1 MSTLIF
7 KETNCAFVVSD
18 SADLSGW
25 PFVDD
30 GSNSFSVDI
39 AFDPII
45 ITNQIVT
52 VPAKYI
58 TQDNGVVIQDTAGYA
73 KQLEAEWQATLV
85 TYTNSVQNLLDT
97 TAQAKHYDNII
108 SCCSYAGAPN
118 AFQAEGQAA
127 IEWRGNVWA
136 TCYSIMAQ
144 VQAGTI
150 PAPTI
155 PELLA
160 MLPVMV
166 WP

>member
-1 MSTLIF
+1 MNILVIGNSILAIGPWE
-7 KETNCAFVVSD
+7 ETEDTFFTNFATYPKRVI
-18 SADLSGW
+18 
-25 PFVDD
+25 D
-30 GSNSFSVDI
+30 GYK
-39 AFDPII
+39 
-45 ITNQIVT
+45 IV
-52 VPAKYI
+52 
-58 TQDNGVVIQDTAGYA
+58 
-73 KQLEAEWQATLV
+73 EATLPSDYAPGKYQYDGGFIRV
-85 TYTNSVQNLLDT
+85 PDPAPTLDEYTEAVQNLLDT
-97 TAQAKHYDNII
+97 TAQDKHYDNII

-136 TCYSIMAQ
+136 TCYSVMAQ
-144 VQAGTI
+144 VQSGTI

>member
-1 MSTLIF
+1 MRYAIIENTVV
-7 KETNCAFVVSD
+7 TNIAESD
-18 SADLSGW
+18 SSLAENWIPADETAHIGDLW
-25 PFVDD
+25 D
-30 GSNSFSVDI
+30 GSVFTKPV
-39 AFDPII
+39 PPPP
-45 ITNQIVT
+45 T
-52 VPAKYI
+52 VADY
-58 TQDNGVVIQDTAGYA
+58 T
-73 KQLEAEWQATLV
+73 EA
-85 TYTNSVQNLLDT
+85 VQNLLDT

-136 TCYSIMAQ
+136 TCYTIMAE

-160 MLPVMV
+160 MLPDLV

>member
-1 MSTLIF
+1 MKSLI
-7 KETNCAFVVSD
+7 T
-18 SADLSGW
+18 SATTFG
-25 PFVDD
+25 PFSNIEQGEDRWHCD
-30 GSNSFSVDI
+30 GMDYPFSVIGD
-39 AFDPII
+39 ATVGEWVDPPPPPPTI
-45 ITNQIVT
+45 
-52 VPAKYI
+52 
-58 TQDNGVVIQDTAGYA
+58 
-73 KQLEAEWQATLV
+73 EA
-85 TYTNSVQNLLDT
+85 YTSAVQNLLDT

-136 TCYSIMAQ
+136 TCYTIMAE

>member
-1 MSTLIF
+1 MKSLITSTTTFGPFSSI
-7 KETNCAFVVSD
+7 EQGEDRWHCDGCAYQFDVIGEATV
-18 SADLSGW
+18 GEW
-25 PFVDD
+25 VDPPPPPPT
-30 GSNSFSVDI
+30 I
-39 AFDPII
+39 AAY
-45 ITNQIVT
+45 T
-52 VPAKYI
+52 
-58 TQDNGVVIQDTAGYA
+58 
-73 KQLEAEWQATLV
+73 EA
-85 TYTNSVQNLLDT
+85 VQNLLDT

-136 TCYSIMAQ
+136 TCYTIMAE

>member
-1 MSTLIF
+1 MRYHT
-7 KETNCAFVVSD
+7 T
-18 SADLSGW
+18 ADGDV
-25 PFVDD
+25 PF
-30 GSNSFSVDI
+30 
-39 AFDPII
+39 
-45 ITNQIVT
+45 
-52 VPAKYI
+52 
-58 TQDNGVVIQDTAGYA
+58 TQDEEIQRDAE
-73 KQLEAEWQATLV
+73 EAAAAIPTLDQ
-85 TYTNSVQNLLDT
+85 YTVSVQNLLDT

-118 AFQAEGQAA
+118 DFQAEGQAA

-136 TCYSIMAQ
+136 TCYTIMAQ

>member
-1 MSTLIF
+1 MKMLVRNSDNLVIYAQSDLLLDTEAHGDGWRDTNFNTDNATIVDADLPNGWIGAGMTLINGTWAVIDTPRYEAQLKKQF
-7 KETNCAFVVSD
+7 A
-18 SADLSGW
+18 
-25 PFVDD
+25 
-30 GSNSFSVDI
+30 
-39 AFDPII
+39 
-45 ITNQIVT
+45 IT
-52 VPAKYI
+52 
-58 TQDNGVVIQDTAGYA
+58 
-73 KQLEAEWQATLV
+73 LTL
-85 TYTNSVQNLLDT
+85 YTNAVQSLLDT

-136 TCYSIMAQ
+136 TCYTIMAE

-166 WP
+166 WL

>member
-1 MSTLIF
+1 MKSLITSSTTF
-7 KETNCAFVVSD
+7 
-18 SADLSGW
+18 G
-25 PFVDD
+25 PFSNIEQGEDRWHCD
-30 GSNSFSVDI
+30 GTDYPFSVIGD
-39 AFDPII
+39 A
-45 ITNQIVT
+45 T
-52 VPAKYI
+52 VGEWVEPPPPPPTI
-58 TQDNGVVIQDTAGYA
+58 
-73 KQLEAEWQATLV
+73 EA
-85 TYTNSVQNLLDT
+85 YTEAVQNLLDT